1 MAVFA
6 KIVQKVRQVLVRRHS
21 QTTSLAPSTVVM
33 DSSALDGV
41 SRPRAAARL
50 DRLPPT
56 RWLGAIMALL
66 FLSWLIESYDIG
78 LTGSVLPS
86 LTQQFAL
93 STAMKSFVAIA
104 ANIGIVIG
112 IVPAGRLADRFGRR
126 RVLIVGTFA
135 YAVLTFATGFAPD
148 IGGVIALRIL
158 DGMAMGAV
166 FPIPYIYA
174 CELCPPNRRGRY
186 TGWADSFLSF
196 GYFLSPLL
204 ALILIPNVNNTT
216 GWRIMFFIGGLPIL
230 FVVLAWR
237 YLPES
242 PRWYESRGRF
252 VECEAVLATMED
264 RAQRSLNAP
273 LAPLACDDGAV
284 MTPTPHPLREMFT
297 PPLRRRSATLWA
309 TFGGTFFIFYSIQIF
324 MPTAVTKMGYTLTS
338 AFAFTAVIVGVSIPG
353 KLLESW
359 VVERWGRKPVIITFT
374 VVAAVASLFFGFVR
388 GAVPIL
394 IVGCLMSFFG
404 IGVDPAVKTYTS
416 ESYPTEIRAWGVA
429 TTEGFG
435 RLISGVVGPSL
446 IPVVLDNLGPGAVYA
461 LVGSVALIAAAVV
474 LVFGRE
480 TRGLT
485 LEQSASW
492 DQWPAPPRSRRNRHE

>member
-1 MAVFA
+1 M
-6 KIVQKVRQVLVRRHS
+6 S
-21 QTTSLAPSTVVM
+21 
-33 DSSALDGV
+33 
-41 SRPRAAARL
+41 
-50 DRLPPT
+50 
-56 RWLGAIMALL
+56 LL
-66 FLSWLIESYDIG
+66 FLSWLVESYDIG

-86 LTQQFAL
+86 LTHQFAL
-93 STAMKSFVAIA
+93 TTSMRSFVAIA

-112 IVPAGRLADRFGRR
+112 IVPAGHLADRFGRR
-126 RVLIVGTFA
+126 KILIVGTFA
-135 YAVLTFATGFAPD
+135 YAVLTFLTGVAPD
-148 IGGVIALRIL
+148 IGSVIALRIA

-204 ALILIPNVNNTT
+204 ALVLIPNVENTS
-216 GWRIMFFIGGLPIL
+216 GWRIMFLIGGLPVFFAL
-230 FVVLAWR
+230 LAWR

-242 PRWYESRGRF
+242 PRWYESKGRW
-252 VECEAVLATMED
+252 VECEATLAIMEK
-264 RAQRSLNAP
+264 RAEVSSGHP
-273 LAPLACDDGAV
+273 LAPLPPDNAA
-284 MTPTPHPLREMFT
+284 TSKASPQPLRAVFRR
-297 PPLRRRSATLWA
+297 PLRRRAATLWV

-324 MPTAVTKMGYTLTS
+324 MPTAVTNMGYTLTS
-338 AFAFTAVIVGVSIPG
+338 AFAFTAVIVGISIPG

-359 VVERWGRKPVIITFT
+359 VIERWGRKPVIVSFT
-374 VVAAVASLFFGFVR
+374 VLAAVASLLFGFAR

-394 IVGCLMSFFG
+394 VLGCLMSFFG

-416 ESYPTEIRAWGVA
+416 ESFPTEIRAWGVA

-435 RLISGVVGPSL
+435 RLISGVIGPSF
-446 IPVVLDNLGPGAVYA
+446 IPFVLSSFGVGAVYV
-461 LVGSVALIAAAVV
+461 LVGSVALVSACVV

-485 LEQSASW
+485 LEESAAA
-492 DQWPAPPRSRRNRHE
+492 DDARPQRV

>member
-1 MAVFA
+1 
-6 KIVQKVRQVLVRRHS
+6 
-21 QTTSLAPSTVVM
+21 
-33 DSSALDGV
+33 
-41 SRPRAAARL
+41 
-50 DRLPPT
+50 
-56 RWLGAIMALL
+56 MALL
-66 FLSWLIESYDIG
+66 FLSWLAESYDIG

-93 STAMKSFVAIA
+93 STSTKSFVAIA
-104 ANIGIVIG
+104 ANIGIVLG

-126 RVLIVGTFA
+126 RVLIVGTLA

-148 IGGVIALRIL
+148 IGSVIALRIA

-166 FPIPYIYA
+166 FPLPYIYA
-174 CELCPPNRRGRY
+174 GELCPPNRRGRY

-204 ALILIPNVNNTT
+204 ALVLIPNVENTT
-216 GWRIMFFIGGLPIL
+216 GWRVMFLIGGLPVFFAL
-230 FVVLAWR
+230 LAWR

-242 PRWYESRGRF
+242 PRWYESKGRWA
-252 VECEAVLATMED
+252 ECEAALVIMER
-264 RAQRSLNAP
+264 RAKRSIGGPLPA
-273 LAPLACDDGAV
+273 LAPQNSHAINPAS
-284 MTPTPHPLREMFT
+284 HQLRDIFK

-359 VVERWGRKPVIITFT
+359 VIERWGRKPVIISFT
-374 VVAAVASLFFGFVR
+374 VLAATASLIFGFMR

-394 IVGCLMSFFG
+394 VLGCLMSFFG

-435 RLISGVVGPSL
+435 RLVSGVIGPSL
-446 IPVVLDNLGPGAVYA
+446 IPVVLSSFGVGAVYV
-461 LVGSVALIAAAVV
+461 LVGTVALLAAAVV

-485 LEQSASW
+485 LEQSASSPERLS
-492 DQWPAPPRSRRNRHE
+492 DSKIE